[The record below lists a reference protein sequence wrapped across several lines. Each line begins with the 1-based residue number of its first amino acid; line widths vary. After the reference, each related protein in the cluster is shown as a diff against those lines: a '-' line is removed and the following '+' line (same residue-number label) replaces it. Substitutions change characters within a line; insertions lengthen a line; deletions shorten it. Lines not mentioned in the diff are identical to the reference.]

1 MKWIRETSGERYDR
15 LTDWHEWF
23 AWRPIRLSST
33 DLTSQELV
41 ETREI
46 IWCETV
52 MRKLDRHAH
61 KTYATKEDALLDKLT
76 EHKNK
81 KTIQASIH
89 KMFQGE
95 DDEL

>member
-1 MKWIRETSGERYDR
+1 MKWTRETSDERYDR

-33 DLTSQELV
+33 NQTSQQLV

-52 MRKLDRHAH
+52 MRKYDRHANR
-61 KTYATKEDALLDKLT
+61 TYATKEDALLDKLT
-76 EHKNK
+76 ENK
-81 KTIQASIH
+81 KTTQASIH
-89 KMFQGE
+89 KMFQQE
-95 DDEL
+95 DDE